1 MFDSML
7 TVINTII
14 DLTDAIVS
22 IHRLINQTIKS
33 STIPF
38 FADSFSKQCL
48 LDYGMIIILSHPMN
62 FKALLGAKG
71 PLKVKSNHRSC
82 CFPVSL
88 LGNNHDDVGRL
99 WRHLPNHLVWQADR
113 RGMGMIRRIVLIL
126 VMMMTVVWIETILS
140 V

>member
-14 DLTDAIVS
+14 NSTDAIVS
-22 IHRLINQTIKS
+22 IHRLINQIKES
-33 STIPF
+33 STILF

-48 LDYGMIIILSHPMN
+48 FDYGLIIILSHPMN

-71 PLKVKSNHRSC
+71 PLKVKSSSS

-113 RGMGMIRRIVLIL
+113 RGMGMIRRIVLML
-126 VMMMTVVWIETILS
+126 VMMMTVVLIETILS